1 MISLDDAL
9 KIHQILIDKF
19 GGTYGIRDRNALE
32 ASINRLF
39 ATFNLQDLY
48 PGAIEKAAA
57 ILESILINHPFI
69 DGNKRTGY
77 VLMRIILLNHNFD
90 LIANEEEKY
99 KMVISV
105 SKGELRFDGIKD
117 WIEKYSKRN

>member
-1 MISLDDAL
+1 
-9 KIHQILIDKF
+9 
-19 GGTYGIRDRNALE
+19 
-32 ASINRLF
+32 
-39 ATFNLQDLY
+39 
-48 PGAIEKAAA
+48 
-57 ILESILINHPFI
+57 
-69 DGNKRTGY
+69 
-77 VLMRIILLNHNFD
+77 MRIILLNHNFD